1 MLQIMDIDFNLL
13 FLGILLAPLCAA
25 VGIAFFFRQSP
36 KMAMTLSLSSA
47 LVGMLG
53 VLHFVY
59 HWAGIPFVSS
69 WEWLHLGNFVLS
81 MGFFV
86 DNQAVLLLFVVTFV
100 GFWIHLFS
108 VGYMADDEAR
118 ARFFGGL
125 SIFMF
130 SMLGIVLADNL
141 LMLFVFWELVGFS
154 SYMLI
159 AHYAS
164 TDEAAKASRKAFI
177 TNRVGDLAFL
187 LGILWTYSHFGTVNF
202 QELQAIVSQDV
213 VILIPAIGFLLI
225 GGFIGK
231 SAQFPLHVWLPD
243 AMAGP
248 TPISALIHAAT
259 MVAAGIYF
267 LCRVSFLFTPEVLEL
282 ILYLGAG
289 IALYAGICALA
300 QRDIKK
306 ILAYSTLSQ
315 LGYMAAGFGLGY
327 PGLAL
332 FHLTCHAFFKAL
344 LFLGSGSVIHAC
356 HDQDIFKMG
365 GLIRRMPLTTFLF
378 AIGMAGLCA
387 VTFFSGYYSKEA
399 IIEAAWVDYKVVY
412 GVLIVT
418 AYLTAIYMTR
428 LFKIA
433 FLGKAKSHGAE
444 KAHESPWV
452 MTLPLIVLAVL
463 SVAGGWIFVWPAE
476 ISMIWQNSLEH
487 VHHALSTEKALI
499 LWWVGTGAWVLGGL
513 FSFVFYKNDGR
524 DRLEELAPGLY
535 RVIASKLW
543 IDEIYD
549 ALVVRVQNRW
559 SALLGFLDV
568 LLIGNVCV
576 RGFAGLWGIAGSV
589 LRLMH
594 SGQVQAYALW
604 FFLTL
609 IAFGAF
615 MSWF

>member
-1 MLQIMDIDFNLL
+1 
-13 FLGILLAPLCAA
+13 
-25 VGIAFFFRQSP
+25 
-36 KMAMTLSLSSA
+36 
-47 LVGMLG
+47 
-53 VLHFVY
+53 
-59 HWAGIPFVSS
+59 
-69 WEWLHLGNFVLS
+69 
-81 MGFFV
+81 
-86 DNQAVLLLFVVTFV
+86 
-100 GFWIHLFS
+100 
-108 VGYMADDEAR
+108 
-118 ARFFGGL
+118 
-125 SIFMF
+125 
-130 SMLGIVLADNL
+130 
-141 LMLFVFWELVGFS
+141 
-154 SYMLI
+154 
-159 AHYAS
+159 
-164 TDEAAKASRKAFI
+164 
-177 TNRVGDLAFL
+177 
-187 LGILWTYSHFGTVNF
+187 
-202 QELQAIVSQDV
+202 
-213 VILIPAIGFLLI
+213 
-225 GGFIGK
+225 
-231 SAQFPLHVWLPD
+231 
-243 AMAGP
+243 
-248 TPISALIHAAT
+248 
-259 MVAAGIYF
+259 
-267 LCRVSFLFTPEVLEL
+267 
-282 ILYLGAG
+282 
-289 IALYAGICALA
+289 
-300 QRDIKK
+300 
-306 ILAYSTLSQ
+306 
-315 LGYMAAGFGLGY
+315 MAAGFGLGY

-609 IAFGAF
+609 IAFGAGLF